1 MHNHIALLTLLLLS
15 GCAPIKHP
23 RTHSQNPPAPV
34 VTDLKS
40 YYDAVH
46 FAIQTQFFD
55 ADHYIGKT
63 CQIDIDLDEKGQ
75 LSGLHMRT
83 GDISLCTEAWYAAKH
98 AELPVPPSAD
108 VHEKT
113 KHMVIMFAPQ

>member
-1 MHNHIALLTLLLLS
+1 MHNCFALLTLLLLS

-23 RTHSQNPPAPV
+23 RTITQNPPAPV

-63 CQIDIDLDEKGQ
+63 CNLRIDLDAKGQ
-75 LSGLHMRT
+75 VSGMHGLSGDL
-83 GDISLCTEAWYAAKH
+83 SLCTEAMYAVKH
-98 AELPVPPSAD
+98 AELPAPPSAE

-113 KHMVIMFAPQ
+113 KSMVIVFAPQ